1 MAKLKIY
8 FDGGLYRSRTCVWDE
23 IDRKSIVKEFNH
35 RVYTNNELEYKAL
48 LEAIKYAN
56 KKYPKSKILFIGDS
70 KLVIGQVW
78 KGWLINHQHLRD
90 LNDRVFDIIPETAK
104 SKWVRRDFNLAGIHL
119 ENLKR
124 KGE

>member
-1 MAKLKIY
+1 MAALDIY
-8 FDGGLYRSRTCVWDE
+8 FDGGNYKNRICVWDE
-23 IDRKSIVKEFNH
+23 LQGTNIIKSFNH
-35 RVYTNNELEYKAL
+35 REYTNNELEYKAL
-48 LEAIKYAN
+48 LEAIKYTN
-56 KKYPKSKILFIGDS
+56 KKYPTSRIRYIGDS

-78 KGWLINHQHLRD
+78 KGWKINHEHLLL
-90 LNDRVFDIIPETAK
+90 LNDRVFDIIKEHAK